1 MIARSRLTHLAA
13 TLTAIAAIACGSDPA
28 TPADAGAKTDAGS
41 NGDVGATETSGG
53 GDASR
58 GSDASAGSD
67 GAGSDSAS
75 AGDAGADVQV
85 FPTALFARGSVRQVH
100 ATHAEPNQELEL
112 RDAAGKAVQTAKA
125 DKWGS
130 KVFRKVAPGKGY
142 RVVALGAKAAEA
154 GPVDVTDA
162 ENSLPKPSYYAEQVI
177 KAGTG
182 YLKMRDGTMLAYFAT
197 LPGPADKGPYP
208 TVINYSGYEPARPG
222 KPIVSKEQEALCGTY
237 PVLCAA
243 PSDPSALVMAL
254 SGYATVS
261 VNLRGTGCSGGA
273 YDYFEELQL
282 LDGYD
287 TVEIVAAQPWVAHH
301 RVGMV
306 GLSYP
311 GITQLFVAKTQPP
324 SLGAIAPVSVIGN
337 TATTL
342 VPGGILNK
350 GFALS
355 WITHVLDKAVPYG
368 QGWEKPQVDAGDLQ
382 CKENQ
387 LLHDQRVDNV
397 EQAKNKA
404 EWKPELLDPLNPTG
418 WAGKIQV
425 PVFLA
430 GSWQD
435 EQTGPFFV
443 TLLDKFKGSPSRR
456 ILVYNG
462 VHADGF
468 APQVL
473 VEWKAFF
480 DLHIAKTVPSVPGFW
495 SLALPAFTK
504 QVFGTE
510 LAIPE
515 DRWANYKTH
524 GEALAAWQKEPE
536 IQAYL
541 ANGGSKDA
549 PGAPVAQV
557 KLGFEAWPPAKTQ
570 VQRWF
575 FQPDGSL
582 LAAAPTA
589 TSAAS
594 TFEHDATAGEQGI
607 GVKNLYST
615 KPTYDWK
622 KPSAGK
628 EVSFLSAPLQA
639 DQVMLGTGSVDVWV
653 RTTATDVDDADLE
666 VNLSEVRGDGQ
677 EQFVQS
683 GWLRASFRK
692 LSPNATAL
700 LPDLTYNVADQ
711 QALVAKQWTQV
722 RIAIA
727 GFGHVFRKGS
737 RIRLA
742 IDTPGGSR
750 ADWRFELLPWK
761 GPVFYDI
768 GHDAERPSS
777 VALPLIASA
786 ALPKDTPEPGC
797 TLRGMQCRA
806 HTEVP
811 NVPAK

>member
-1 MIARSRLTHLAA
+1 MIVRYRSSSVAA
-13 TLTAIAAIACGSDPA
+13 ALAAIAVVACGTDPA
-28 TPADAGAKTDAGS
+28 SPADAGPANDAQAHQDGKQTETTADAG
-41 NGDVGATETSGG
+41 
-53 GDASR
+53 R
-58 GSDASAGSD
+58 GSDGSPGDGGGGADGAADASAD
-67 GAGSDSAS
+67 I
-75 AGDAGADVQV
+75 QT
-85 FPTALFARGSVRQVH
+85 FPTALYARGSVGQVH
-100 ATHAEPNQELEL
+100 VTHAEPNQDLEL
-112 RDAAGKAVQTAKA
+112 RDAASKVVQSAKA

-130 KVFRKVAPGKGY
+130 KVFRKVAPAKGY
-142 RVVALGAKAAEA
+142 RVFALGAKPADA
-154 GPVDVTDA
+154 GPVEVTDA
-162 ENSLPKPSYYAEQVI
+162 KGSLPKPAFYANQVV
-177 KAGTG
+177 KPGYG
-182 YLKMRDGTMLAYFAT
+182 YLTMRDGTTLAYYAT

-208 TVINYSGYEPARPG
+208 TVVNYSGYEPAKPG
-222 KPIVSKEQEALCGTY
+222 KPIVSKDQESLCASY

-261 VNLRGTGCSGGA
+261 INLRGTGCSGGA

-287 TVEIVAAQPWVAHH
+287 AVEIVAAQPWVAHH
-301 RVGMV
+301 KVGMV

-311 GITQLFVAKTQPP
+311 GITQLFVAKAQPP

-355 WITHVLDKAVPYG
+355 WITHVLNKAVPYG

-404 EWKPELLDPLNPTG
+404 EWKPELLDPLNPSG
-418 WAGKIQV
+418 FAGQIQV

-443 TLLDKFKGSPSRR
+443 TLLDKFKGAPARR

-473 VEWKAFF
+473 AEWKAFF
-480 DLHIAKTVPSVPGFW
+480 DLHIAKTVPSIPGFW
-495 SLALPAFTK
+495 SLALPTFTA
-504 QVFGTE
+504 QVFGAA
-510 LAIPE
+510 LPIPD
-515 DRWANYKTH
+515 DRWVAYKTH
-524 GEALAAWQKEPE
+524 AEALAAWQKEPE

-541 ANGGSKDA
+541 ANGGTKEF
-549 PGAPVAQV
+549 PGAPLAQA
-557 KLGFEAWPPAKTQ
+557 KLGFDQWPPKATE
-570 VQRWF
+570 VQRWYL
-575 FQPDGSL
+575 QPDGQL
-582 LAAAPTA
+582 LATAPTA
-589 TSAAS
+589 TTAAS
-594 TFEHDATAGEQGI
+594 TFAHDPTAGDQGI
-607 GVKNLYST
+607 GVKNLYSSA
-615 KPTYDWK
+615 PTYDWQ
-622 KPSAGK
+622 KPAAGK
-628 EVSFLSAPLQA
+628 EVSFVSPPLPA

-653 RTTATDVDDADLE
+653 RTTAQDVDDADLE

-677 EQFVQS
+677 EQYVQS
-683 GWLRASFRK
+683 GWLRASYRK
-692 LSPNATAL
+692 LGPNATAL

-711 QALVAKQWTQV
+711 QPLAPKQWTQV

-750 ADWRFELLPWK
+750 ADWRFDLLPWK
-761 GPVFYDI
+761 GPVAYDI
-768 GHDAERPSS
+768 AHDADRPSS
-777 VALPLIASA
+777 VALPLIAGA
-786 ALPKDTPEPGC
+786 ALPKDLPEPGC
-797 TLRGMQCRA
+797 TLRGMQCRK
-806 HTEVP
+806 HTVVP
-811 NVPAK
+811 NLAAK

>member
-1 MIARSRLTHLAA
+1 MIAHDRRNHLALVA
-13 TLTAIAAIACGSDPA
+13 FAIAAIACGSDPA
-28 TPADAGAKTDAGS
+28 TSADAAAIADAGIAQDTAG
-41 NGDVGATETSGG
+41 AETGG
-53 GDASR
+53 SADASR
-58 GSDASAGSD
+58 GGD
-67 GAGSDSAS
+67 GASGTDGGSGGD
-75 AGDAGADVQV
+75 AGADAGADVQT

-100 ATHAEPNQELEL
+100 ATHAEPNQDLEL
-112 RDAAGKAVQTAKA
+112 RDAAGKVVQAAKA

-142 RVVALGAKAAEA
+142 RVFALGGKTAEA

-162 ENSLPKPSYYAEQVI
+162 DSSLPKPSFYAEQVV

-182 YLKMRDGTMLAYFAT
+182 YLKMRDGTTLAYYAT

-208 TVINYSGYEPARPG
+208 TVVNYSGYEPARPG
-222 KPIVSKEQEALCGTY
+222 KPIVPKDQEGLCATF

-287 TVEIVAAQPWVAHH
+287 VVEIVAAQPWVAHH
-301 RVGMV
+301 KVGMV

-337 TATTL
+337 TGTTL

-404 EWKPELLDPLNPTG
+404 EWKPELLDPLNPSG
-418 WAGKIQV
+418 WAGKIAV

-473 VEWKAFF
+473 AEWKAFF
-480 DLHIAKTVPSVPGFW
+480 DLHIAKTVPSIPSFW
-495 SLALPAFTK
+495 ALALPSFTK
-504 QVFGTE
+504 QVFGVE
-510 LAIPE
+510 LPVPQ
-515 DRWANYKTH
+515 DRWTAYKTH
-524 GEALAAWQKEPE
+524 ADALAAWQKESE
-536 IQAYL
+536 VQAYL
-541 ANGGSKDA
+541 ANGGTKEA
-549 PGAPVAQV
+549 AGAPIAQL
-557 KLGFEAWPPAKTQ
+557 KLGFDSWPPKGTE
-570 VQRWF
+570 VQRWY
-575 FQPDGSL
+575 FQPNGTL
-582 LAAAPTA
+582 LASAPTA
-589 TSAAS
+589 TAAAS
-594 TFEHDATAGEQGI
+594 TFEHDPMAGDQGI
-607 GVKNLYST
+607 GVKNLYSSQ
-615 KPTYDWK
+615 PTYDWK
-622 KPSAGK
+622 KPAAGK
-628 EVSFLSAPLQA
+628 EVSFVSAPLTG
-639 DQVMLGTGSVDVWV
+639 DQLLLGTGSVDVWV
-653 RTTATDVDDADLE
+653 RTTAADIDDADLE
-666 VNLSEVRGDGQ
+666 VNLSEIRADGQ

-692 LSPNATAL
+692 LGPDATPL
-700 LPDLTYNVADQ
+700 LPDLTYNIADQ
-711 QALVAKQWTQV
+711 QPLVPKQWTQV

-750 ADWRFELLPWK
+750 ADWRFDLLPWK
-761 GPVFYDI
+761 GQVFFDI
-768 GHDAERPSS
+768 GHDADRPSS
-777 VALPLIASA
+777 VALPLIAGA
-786 ALPKDTPEPGC
+786 ALPKDLPEPGC
-797 TLRGMQCRA
+797 TLRGMQCRT
-806 HTEVP
+806 HTDVP
-811 NVPAK
+811 NTAAK